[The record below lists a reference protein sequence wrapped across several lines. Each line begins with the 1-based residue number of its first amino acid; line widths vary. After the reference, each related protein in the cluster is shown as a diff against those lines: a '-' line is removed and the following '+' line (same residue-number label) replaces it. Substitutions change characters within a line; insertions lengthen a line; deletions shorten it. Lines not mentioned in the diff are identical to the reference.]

1 MSQGSEGE
9 DVAWFA
15 PMGHQVTNGDT
26 KASHGCEEQSQARGL
41 TLFTFIPRAPFPANC
56 TISCHSE
63 PQELETGVS
72 RADPGSPVP
81 SLVPSLLTLSARPR
95 KSTFI

>member
-1 MSQGSEGE
+1 MNQGSQGE

-26 KASHGCEEQSQARGL
+26 KASHGWEEQSQARGL
-41 TLFTFIPRAPFPANC
+41 TLFPPIPRTPFPANC
-56 TISCHSE
+56 TISCPSE

-72 RADPGSPVP
+72 RTNPGSPVP
-81 SLVPSLLTLSARPR
+81 SLVPYPLRL
-95 KSTFI
+95 

>member
-1 MSQGSEGE
+1 MNQGSEGE

-26 KASHGCEEQSQARGL
+26 KASQGWEEQSRARGL
-41 TLFTFIPRAPFPANC
+41 TLFTPNPRVPFPANG

-63 PQELETGVS
+63 PQDPETRVS
-72 RADPGSPVP
+72 RADPGGPVSCLIPSP
-81 SLVPSLLTLSARPR
+81 LSPP
-95 KSTFI
+95 

>member
-1 MSQGSEGE
+1 MNQGSEGE

-26 KASHGCEEQSQARGL
+26 KASQGWEERSRARGL
-41 TLFTFIPRAPFPANC
+41 TLFTPNPRVPFPANG

-63 PQELETGVS
+63 PQDPETRVS
-72 RADPGSPVP
+72 RADPEPA
-81 SLVPSLLTLSARPR
+81 LEKKHLYLIH
-95 KSTFI
+95 KTFQFY